1 MWKSANSYNWKSET
15 KKAKKKK
22 ETNKAKTGKGT

>member
-1 MWKSANSYNWKSET
+1 MECERVQIATTET
-15 KKAKKKK
+15 KKAKIKR